1 MAPRPPNARRSPA
14 EPWPA
19 SAWDALLDG
28 LGFVVAV
35 LTAAMTLAV
44 VYEVVARYFFNR
56 PTSWA
61 VDFTEYA
68 LLYVTF
74 LGAPWVLRQGAHI
87 RIEILTERLGARPR
101 LALAA
106 LVALLGAAVSAV
118 LVWQGAEVAWEAYS
132 KGQAMLKAWRVP
144 RWVLILPIAV
154 GSLLLTVEFLRQ
166 AWSSV
171 HDLRREPR

>member
-1 MAPRPPNARRSPA
+1 VRRRRG
-14 EPWPA
+14 
-19 SAWDALLDG
+19 AWDALLDG

-74 LGAPWVLRQGAHI
+74 LGAAWALREQAHI
-87 RIEILTERLGARPR
+87 RIEILTERLGLRPQR
-101 LALAA
+101 SLAVA
-106 LVALLGAAVSAV
+106 VALLGAGVSAV
-118 LVWQGAEVAWEAYS
+118 LLWQGAEVTWEAWAG
-132 KGQAMLKAWRVP
+132 GQAMLKAWRVP
-144 RWVLILPIAV
+144 RWILILPIAV
-154 GSLLLTVEFLRQ
+154 GGLLLTVEFLRQ
-166 AWSSV
+166 AW
-171 HDLRREPR
+171 DGTRELRRRDRSP